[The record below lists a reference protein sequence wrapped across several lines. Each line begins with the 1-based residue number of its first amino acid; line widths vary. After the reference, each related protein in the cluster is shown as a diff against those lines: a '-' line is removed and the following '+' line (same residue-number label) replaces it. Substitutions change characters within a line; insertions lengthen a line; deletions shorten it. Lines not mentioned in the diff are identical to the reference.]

1 METVSATIRYPC
13 GSLNASCH
21 TLHCS
26 SSFPP
31 GCRGPGGGGDGGS
44 GGSDDAAADMV
55 SPSVSVVGVRASDN
69 NGGGVGDDPVSKV
82 GDGAG

>member
-1 METVSATIRYPC
+1 MQQSRCTGE
-13 GSLNASCH
+13 SLDASWH

-26 SSFPP
+26 SSSPP
-31 GCRGPGGGGDGGS
+31 GCRGSGGGGNGGRS
-44 GGSDDAAADMV
+44 GNSADAAADMV
-55 SPSVSVVGVRASDN
+55 SPTVSVVGVRASDN